1 MFDADCKKALLQMR
15 DSLKDIDQK
24 ISHLIEEKRERFF
37 DNLKV
42 YDD

>member
-1 MFDADCKKALLQMR
+1 MEIR
-15 DSLKDIDQK
+15 DFLKDIDQK
-24 ISHLIEEKRERFF
+24 ISHLIEKKERFF